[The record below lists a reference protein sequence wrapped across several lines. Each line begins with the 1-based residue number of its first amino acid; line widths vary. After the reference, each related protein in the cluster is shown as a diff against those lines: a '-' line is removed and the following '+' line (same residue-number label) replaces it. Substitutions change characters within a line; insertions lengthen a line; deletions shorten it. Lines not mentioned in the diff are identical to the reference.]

1 MYSPGLGQR
10 LVELHI
16 QVHNYYLMLSFV
28 KTNKKENPESCRS
41 RSWIL
46 MLKEFIHDKI
56 YKHHI

>member
-28 KTNKKENPESCRS
+28 KTNKKENPKSCRS
-41 RSWIL
+41 RYSMDINV
-46 MLKEFIHDKI
+46 KGI
-56 YKHHI
+56 